1 MKIRVEKIVKHQ
13 APCTLSFQV
22 QDQDQAQVYNFW
34 RYFPLSVQ
42 ENLIFVYIDMIK
54 VVIDLKC
61 IRLKYMLETINYNKV
76 DTVI

>member
-34 RYFPLSVQ
+34 NISHYLF
-42 ENLIFVYIDMIK
+42 K
-54 VVIDLKC
+54 K
-61 IRLKYMLETINYNKV
+61 T
-76 DTVI
+76 